1 MRRLG
6 VLVVV
11 AACACAATHAVG
23 ASSSAAG
30 QAATP
35 PPPIPADAQA
45 TATELTGQ
53 LAQFRASL
61 PAKPPRRSTPPV
73 IAAELLTANG
83 NQGARLLEP
92 NAPTVN
98 RWMLD
103 ALVGVGARGVAVD
116 IPYPLLDP
124 AQPRNDAYLA
134 FYKQVVRDVRA
145 RGLKLMIETQ
155 VVFTNTPYSQLD
167 VDYSSMP
174 LDEFLAGRTA
184 QTVRI
189 AHELR
194 PDYLAFTTEQS
205 TDAMLTH
212 QPVSTDRYVQF
223 VDDTIAAVGPVK
235 GVALGAGSGNWEDPE
250 LVERLAADPAVDFID
265 VHIYPLATP
274 RLDLLAAARHMVDGA
289 RRHHKEVVVGE
300 AWLYKASAAEVA
312 GGVNFVSVIPR
323 DSLAYWA
330 PVDADYIDTI
340 VRFARATGISFVS
353 FYWAQFL
360 FGYPALEATSASD
373 PAAP

>member
-1 MRRLG
+1 
-6 VLVVV
+6 
-11 AACACAATHAVG
+11 
-23 ASSSAAG
+23 
-30 QAATP
+30 
-35 PPPIPADAQA
+35 
-45 TATELTGQ
+45 
-53 LAQFRASL
+53 
-61 PAKPPRRSTPPV
+61 
-73 IAAELLTANG
+73 
-83 NQGARLLEP
+83 
-92 NAPTVN
+92 
-98 RWMLD
+98 MLD
-103 ALVGVGARGVAVD
+103 ALVRVGARGVAVD

-124 AQPRNDAYLA
+124 GQPRNDEYLA
-134 FYKQVVRDVRA
+134 FYEQVVHDVRA

-194 PDYLAFTTEQS
+194 PDYLAFTTEQT

-250 LVERLAADPAVDFID
+250 LVERLAADPAVDFVD
-265 VHIYPLATP
+265 VHVYPLATP
-274 RLDLLAAARHMVDGA
+274 RLDLLAAARHMVDVA

-330 PVDADYIDTI
+330 PLDADYIDTI
-340 VRFARATGISFVS
+340 ARFAARHRHLVRQLLLGAVPLRLSRAGGHLRVRPPPRADGQQRRGCSGDQRARDDTGRRGVPPQRRTSE
-353 FYWAQFL
+353 
-360 FGYPALEATSASD
+360 ALRDTSARSCIALRRLVSRLHD
-373 PAAP
+373 PRRSGRRTTHRARRSSKRS